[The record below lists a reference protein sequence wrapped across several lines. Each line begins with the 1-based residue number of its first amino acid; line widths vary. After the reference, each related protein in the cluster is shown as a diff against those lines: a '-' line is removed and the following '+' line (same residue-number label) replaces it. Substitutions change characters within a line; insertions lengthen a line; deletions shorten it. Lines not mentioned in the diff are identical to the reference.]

1 MFIPSFDFGG
11 RSRRV
16 SVIKLLLFQIK
27 PFGSVHCDNI
37 NRLLIFR
44 ENMPHLTLIR
54 LTSRLRPLETN
65 GKLPF
70 SLPSLSATE
79 KAYIWNSLEVCEV
92 GVKIYLKC

>member
-1 MFIPSFDFGG
+1 MKFLGEFGD
-11 RSRRV
+11 
-16 SVIKLLLFQIK
+16 K
-27 PFGSVHCDNI
+27 SVHCDNI

-44 ENMPHLTLIR
+44 ENMPYLTLIR

-79 KAYIWNSLEVCEV
+79 KASEVD
-92 GVKIYLKC
+92 ILQTMFIDSWI